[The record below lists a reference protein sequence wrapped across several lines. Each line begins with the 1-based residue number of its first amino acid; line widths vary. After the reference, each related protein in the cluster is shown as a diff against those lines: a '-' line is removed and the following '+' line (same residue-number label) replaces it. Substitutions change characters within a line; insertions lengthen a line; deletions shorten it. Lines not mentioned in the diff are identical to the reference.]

1 MKKLLALVLTLA
13 CVLTLVACSSN
24 TDKGNDEADT
34 TLTVSCTLSPHCQ
47 ILEYTKDIFEKDYG
61 LTLEIIELDDYYIFN
76 KALDAGEVDANYFQ
90 HVPFFDGEVAAN
102 GYKISNVAG
111 IHIEPFGFYSKTI
124 DSVDAIPE
132 GAEVILSNSVADHG
146 RILAILEKA
155 GLITLGADVDR
166 QNATVEDIV
175 DNPKNLKFTEVK
187 PEMLTT
193 VFEQGE
199 GDLVAING
207 NYAISAGLNPVEDT
221 VILEQADAT
230 NPYVNIVACQAGH
243 ENDAKIKA
251 LVEVLKSD
259 AVKQYIS
266 ETWSDGSVIPAE

>member
-1 MKKLLALVLTLA
+1 MKKIIALILTLA
-13 CVLTLVACSSN
+13 CALTLGACSSN
-24 TDKGNDEADT
+24 TDSKSDEK

-47 ILEYTKDIFEKDYG
+47 ILEFTKDIFEKDYG

-76 KALDAGEVDANYFQ
+76 KALDAGEVDANFFQ
-90 HVPFFDGEVAAN
+90 HVPFFNGEVAAN
-102 GYKISNVAG
+102 GYNISNVAG

-124 DSVDAIPE
+124 DSVDAIPD

-155 GLITLGADVDR
+155 GLITLATDVDR
-166 QNATVEDIV
+166 QNATVEDIIA
-175 DNPKNLKFTEVK
+175 NSKNLTFTEVK

-230 NPYVNIVACQAGH
+230 NPYVNIVACQKGH
-243 ENDAKIKA
+243 EKDAKIVA
-251 LVEVLKSD
+251 LVEVLKSE
-259 AVKQYIS
+259 AVKNYIK

>member
-1 MKKLLALVLTLA
+1 MKKIIALILTLA
-13 CVLTLVACSSN
+13 CALTLGACSSN
-24 TDKGNDEADT
+24 TGKGNEDDT

-76 KALDAGEVDANYFQ
+76 KALDAGEVDANFFQ
-90 HVPFFDGEVAAN
+90 HVPFFNGEVAAN
-102 GYKISNVAG
+102 GYNISNVAG

-124 DSVDAIPE
+124 DSVDAIPD

-155 GLITLGADVDR
+155 GLITLAADVDR
-166 QNATVEDIV
+166 QNATVEDIIA
-175 DNPKNLKFTEVK
+175 NSKNLTFTEVK

-221 VILEQADAT
+221 VILEQADST
-230 NPYVNIVACQAGH
+230 NPYVNIVACQKGH
-243 ENDAKIKA
+243 EKDAKIVA
-251 LVEVLKSD
+251 LVEVLKSE
-259 AVKQYIS
+259 AVKNYIK